1 MCINV
6 IILVAPAIA
15 SNYIEQVQ
23 VQIVI
28 FSQTEYGI
36 FMTGQKN
43 NFSEKSSHCKPDRY
57 SSVKHVSKCA
67 FHIVVQINA
76 TVSRGNVST
85 RSSCSEGSSADALCT
100 GVRTILPC
108 FFTSSPMTSIFV
120 SRRARTR
127 KIS

>member
-1 MCINV
+1 M
-6 IILVAPAIA
+6 APAIA
-15 SNYIEQVQ
+15 SNYIEQAQ

-76 TVSRGNVST
+76 TVLHDMQSQNYI
-85 RSSCSEGSSADALCT
+85 EHA
-100 GVRTILPC
+100 
-108 FFTSSPMTSIFV
+108 
-120 SRRARTR
+120 
-127 KIS
+127 